1 MARGRRKRERVR
13 RGRPS
18 GRPAPYATVPRV
30 AIAPGELLDGK
41 YRIDAVLGHGGMG
54 AVYRATHTGTTRTVA
69 VKVIRP
75 DLASHEEFVERFR
88 REAEAAGRLRHPNV
102 VDVTDFGFA
111 TTDDGHI
118 AYLVMEFLDG
128 CTLAEVLAEE
138 QRLPVDWVVDVIE
151 QVASALDEAHAQGIV
166 HRIWLE
172 PNRRGGYTV
181 KVLDFGLVKLGE
193 LAEPERRRQGRPLRP
208 VLPPHPEVSQPANVG
223 DAVTIGA
230 PVHSPDLSP
239 TIASSGDYSQTLAG
253 AGLTRAGAVTGT
265 PLYMSPEQ
273 CRGDRVDARS
283 DIYSLGVVAYRML
296 AGEPPFQGDTAT
308 LLQQHIDAAP
318 PPLRRRSGRVPRR
331 VAGLVMA
338 ALAKDPAARPPRAGG
353 LASALRAAAEGSG
366 NLLRQALGIY
376 GDRFPALIRVSAIA
390 YLPLAIFLGVL
401 AIVDARG
408 GEESTLTAIVV
419 ILMIISSNIAAY
431 LAVPMLAAPLVVQ
444 AFVAPL
450 QPASVSAAWRIVR
463 RRWRPL
469 AVATAMVAGLVAGAS
484 LLLVIPGIIVAI
496 LHVLYAPVV
505 VMEDVGAVA
514 ALRRARRL
522 ALRSWSTVLVITVLQ
537 FALPVLVWNASVTTI
552 VDFALDEHWQPS
564 RLNISINAGWRA
576 ALLQLLNVFVAPL
589 AATMTALLYL
599 KSRQA
604 GGESLQG
611 AIDHLRGQKRER
623 AWEVRMRSRSRTP
636 AIADPSAPSPAG

>member
-1 MARGRRKRERVR
+1 M
-13 RGRPS
+13 
-18 GRPAPYATVPRV
+18 PRV
-30 AIAPGELLDGK
+30 AIAAGELLDGK

-54 AVYRATHTGTTRTVA
+54 AVYRAIHIGTTRTVA

-75 DLASHEEFVERFR
+75 DLANHEEFVERFR

-102 VDVTDFGFA
+102 VDVTDFGIA
-111 TTDDGHI
+111 GTADGHI

-151 QVASALDEAHAQGIV
+151 QVSSALDEAHAQGIV
-166 HRIWLE
+166 HRDLKPDNIWLE

-193 LAEPERRRQGRPLRP
+193 LAEPEGRPDGRSRRP
-208 VLPPHPEVSQPANVG
+208 VLHRNQEMSPPADVG
-223 DAVTIGA
+223 EAVTIWT
-230 PVHSPDLSP
+230 PVRDTDLTP
-239 TIASSGDYSQTLAG
+239 TIAASADQSHTGV
-253 AGLTRAGAVTGT
+253 GLTRADAVTGT

-296 AGEPPFQGDTAT
+296 AGEPPFQGDTAA
-308 LLQQHIDAAP
+308 LLQQHVNAAP

-331 VAGLVMA
+331 VATLVMS
-338 ALAKDPAARPPRAGG
+338 ALAKDLEARPQRAGG
-353 LASALRAAAEGSG
+353 FASALRAAAEGSG
-366 NLLRQALGIY
+366 TLLRQALAIY
-376 GDRFPALIRVSAIA
+376 SERFPALIRVSAIA
-390 YLPLAIFLGVL
+390 YLPLAIVLGAL

-408 GEESTLTAIVV
+408 GEESTATAIVV
-419 ILMIISSNIAAY
+419 ILMIIVSNIAAY

-450 QPASVSAAWRIVR
+450 QPASVSAALRIVW

-469 AVATAMVAGLVAGAS
+469 AVATAMVAALVVGAS
-484 LLLVIPGIIVAI
+484 LLLVIPGIIAAV

-522 ALRSWSTVLVITVLQ
+522 ALRAWSTVLVITVLQ
-537 FALPVLVWNASVTTI
+537 FALPVLVWNASVTTN
-552 VDFALDEHWQPS
+552 VDLNFDEQWQPR
-564 RLNISINAGWRA
+564 RLDLSLNVGWRA
-576 ALLQLLNVFVAPL
+576 ALLQLLNIFVAPL
-589 AATMTALLYL
+589 TATMTALLYL

-611 AIDHLRGQKRER
+611 AIDHLPRGRTRER
-623 AWEVRMRSRSRTP
+623 AWEVRMRTRSRSS
-636 AIADPSAPSPAG
+636 AMADPSAPSPAA